1 MSLLVKVKYEQVND
15 FIDHFATNISQ
26 GGIFIQSRKPY
37 PKGTVLRFE
46 LQLKGGQTVLRGEGE
61 VAWARVPGTG
71 EAAPKVPGMGV
82 KFNKLDDPSK
92 ALVNRIL
99 EIKAGRKRPSGVK
112 AKQAPAPV
120 KQPTPV
126 KTPAQVSADLDAL
139 DVSID
144 LPPEPPKPT
153 VEVDGDLEVETYET
167 PEKEEDEFDLDIS
180 VDDLMAPEGAE
191 EKAPSGGVES
201 KIIGIDLG
209 TTHSCA
215 AVVVDGKPKV
225 IPSRKGYRTIPSIV
239 AYTKEGRLLV
249 GHSAKAQMELN
260 PENTVYGTK
269 RLVGRPYTSPAVR
282 QMKDR
287 FHYEIIQG
295 PQNEAAVRIVGRNFS
310 LQQVSAFIL
319 AEIKDIAR
327 DLLEAEVNRAVIT
340 VPAYFNENQR
350 QAVRQAGILAGLQ
363 VERIVNEPTAAAL
376 AFGFNRRLDQRVLI
390 YDLGGGTFDV
400 SVLELTDNVYEVVAT
415 GGDAFLGGVDFDNQL
430 VDHVLFEFSQEIGNV
445 PNLDRISMQRLRD
458 AAEQAKCA
466 LSEKQETI
474 VRLPFFVAIDNTP
487 KDLEV
492 RISRATLEDLVSPLV
507 ERTMEVTA
515 QVLAKARLQPNQI
528 KNVLLVGGQS
538 RMPMIWSKIK
548 EVFGKEPHKGVHPD
562 EAVALGAALLADSLG
577 KIDSVVLIDVL
588 PISIGLGIPRGRF
601 LCVLEAGTSLPA
613 TKSYT
618 LKTFKEK
625 QEDLELLIFQGESER
640 LVDNEY
646 LGTLNISDITVA
658 PKGAVTLEVSFSLDQ
673 EGLFK
678 VSCRELGSGKI
689 NEAKMTSKDTAET
702 IRGKLNIPDDEVS
715 GEVFG
720 YPRSIR
726 QESDDQGRAQVQ
738 QVKLH
743 AEPDQ
748 ATEPGPDQKPKKEG
762 FFGRLFGRKK

>member
-1 MSLLVKVKYEQVND
+1 MPILN
-15 FIDHFATNISQ
+15 
-26 GGIFIQSRKPY
+26 QSI
-37 PKGTVLRFE
+37 E
-46 LQLKGGQTVLRGEGE
+46 
-61 VAWARVPGTG
+61 
-71 EAAPKVPGMGV
+71 
-82 KFNKLDDPSK
+82 
-92 ALVNRIL
+92 
-99 EIKAGRKRPSGVK
+99 
-112 AKQAPAPV
+112 
-120 KQPTPV
+120 
-126 KTPAQVSADLDAL
+126 
-139 DVSID
+139 

-153 VEVDGDLEVETYET
+153 VEVDGDFEVETYET
-167 PEKEEDEFDLDIS
+167 PDKDDDEFDLDIS

-191 EKAPSGGVES
+191 EKAPSGGSKS

-215 AVVVDGKPKV
+215 AVVLDDKPKV

-260 PENTVYGTK
+260 PENTVYGSK
-269 RLVGRPYTSPAVR
+269 RLVGRPYTSPSVR
-282 QMKDR
+282 QMMDR

-310 LQQVSAFIL
+310 LQQVAAFIL
-319 AEIKDIAR
+319 GEIKDIAR
-327 DLLEAEVNRAVIT
+327 DLLAEEVNRAVIT

-363 VERIVNEPTAAAL
+363 VEQIVNEPTAAAL
-376 AFGFNRRLDQRVLI
+376 AFGYNRRLDQRVLI

-400 SVLELTDNVYEVVAT
+400 SVLELTDHVYEVVAT

-430 VDHVLFEFSQEIGNV
+430 VDHVLFEFVQEIGKV
-445 PNLDRISMQRLRD
+445 PELDRASMQRLRD

-474 VRLPFFVAIDNTP
+474 VRLPFFVAIDNAP

-492 RISRATLEDLVSPLV
+492 RISRTTLEDLVGPLV
-507 ERTMEVTA
+507 ERTIEVTR
-515 QVLAKARLQPNQI
+515 QVLARAKLRPNQI

-538 RMPMIWSKIK
+538 RMPLIWGKIK

-588 PISIGLGIPRGRF
+588 PMSIGIGIPRGRF

-625 QEDLELLIFQGESER
+625 QEELELLIFQGESER

-646 LGTLNISDITVA
+646 LGTLNVTDITIA
-658 PKGAVTLEVSFSLDQ
+658 PKGGVTLEVAFSLDQ

-678 VSCRELGSGKI
+678 VSARELESGKT
-689 NEAKMTSKDTAET
+689 NEAKMTSKDTIET
-702 IRGKLNIPDDEVS
+702 IRKKLKIPDDEVS

-720 YPRSIR
+720 YPDSIR
-726 QESDDQGRAQVQ
+726 QEAGDVPRAQVKK
-738 QVKLH
+738 QVKLQT
-743 AEPDQ
+743 ETEQ
-748 ATEPGPDQKPKKEG
+748 AQETGPDQKTKKDG